1 MKCTLIIFYSILV
14 SSCLCNTLGKFGLPY
29 FTMPFNLV
37 AICVFLPKTVPKEE
51 DISEG
56 VIVYSID
63 WYGVG
68 KGIALSMG
76 QVYAINDM
84 GASTLMN
91 IAVFLYSPLLFIT
104 STIGAIVGSLAGK
117 YLIFFYKCAS
127 FAESK

>member
-1 MKCTLIIFYSILV
+1 
-14 SSCLCNTLGKFGLPY
+14 
-29 FTMPFNLV
+29 MPFNLV

-56 VIVYSID
+56 VIVDSID

-84 GASTLMN
+84 AASTLMN

-117 YLIFFYKCAS
+117 YLKTFSINALLLLKVIRLDFYECVGPMLYPHCINS
-127 FAESK
+127 YIWTS

>member
-1 MKCTLIIFYSILV
+1 
-14 SSCLCNTLGKFGLPY
+14 
-29 FTMPFNLV
+29 MPFNLV

-51 DISEG
+51 DISG
-56 VIVYSID
+56 VVIDNDKTDWYASID

-117 YLIFFYKCAS
+117 YLKTFSINALLLLNVIRLDFYECV
-127 FAESK
+127 